1 MEVVRIHTLDPATAP
16 PAHASIRGIITL
28 SWPYSSSTRRCA
40 LLIADPDF
48 RLRHRKGQVRIQ
60 FTGAC
65 AEAVAKSRVGIG
77 DEVLLQLD
85 GARWGQDT
93 EATRTPGKSVEGELM
108 FGRKL
113 NLTVSGVE
121 GDVEINVDMDTLP
134 KCPEMISNA
143 VQETPL
149 PKEVQSLRSSLDGSR
164 AGSPPLYSS
173 PAFAKRLRLSG
184 EYMPGSAFD
193 PFADG
198 FVAGLSTAK
207 LRRSFGETKQWR
219 YAEKTPSP
227 TEGASTWLEDD
238 GDVRSDFID
247 RSHVENS
254 PSWSASRSSSGH
266 IGVLTRFETK
276 MTAAASPPDASD
288 HQSLPSDAPI
298 TQFSE
303 TNGNSVAANGH
314 SPDTYQPQ
322 SAMAPPPLPD
332 LQMLATYGEQTA
344 RGQRDPS
351 AVEADA
357 LSTPKLQAVPN
368 SLLPLPSPFP
378 VDEVEPSY
386 SLAGLGV
393 PSQRPAIE
401 SDFSS
406 EVTTAERTIGDES
419 KGGRI
424 LAHGGRNTQAYAEY
438 ESDTEEDDELYVG
451 VSVGQAEAGKQMKDG
466 NGDVETMDES
476 DTLSHDHERTAAPIG
491 MHTETPSAVES
502 KRTSRTF
509 KAAQPETNGPTQNE
523 TQTQQR
529 SLHTLPASQPQT
541 PVKLPAGI
549 FGFDGTT
556 AAPAPAQS
564 TPQSEKDRI
573 MAQTF
578 KSLFG
583 FRASPDAQLPP
594 RQDFLTT
601 TPTPK
606 LGWMNMGRVSETD
619 LADQAPTSKAERR
632 LPDQEES
639 GSYRSGEASL
649 SEHASSPEDLR
660 DRDTVPSAM
669 EDLSS
674 PVDQHSS
681 ESSAK
686 VEIPAYPP
694 DVVELGSR
702 SDTEEDASPA
712 RHVAVSAGLVSP
724 PPVTQAQ
731 KRRDVGQGEDEMQE
745 LPSSFATIDTETN
758 DEEARVSDPSTMQ
771 AGASGERGALQD
783 DFNSESMASDHQP
796 RREISRS
803 HPPSGQYPTVLEHGH
818 IDPFSAHEPFE
829 RTASSQDV
837 HPSAHPGSF
846 QMIQS
851 PPEQVTEDSQDLP
864 ESCSTQQMPTVD
876 DTTEAISV
884 PFREGPALE
893 TQMTLD
899 LHVNDISGEQPVELS
914 KQYEVVQISSS
925 LPIEKSKPAAVEAS
939 RDGEVKGAGISEITP
954 GVIGPKGGDTTQR
967 VITED
972 MIEQNQREI
981 SSNPPQ
987 RTESQSL
994 GTMIDTT
1001 AERVSTTESQAKRH
1015 PEIPTSMATAVSYP
1029 TLPPSPRESQSQHE
1043 EHLPRALRSLPQ
1055 ETQTSDMPPTPRL
1068 TQRESDMQESLPAA
1082 LVKQGSSSVE
1092 SEATMQRV
1100 ADEQAATREPLS
1112 PQQRTFSRKSLSKR
1126 LSNVPDVISAWF
1138 SPRRSKRNTE
1148 TAVPRSPA
1156 LCESQKTA
1164 STHPSHPS
1172 NDNNAPVSPAS
1183 APAPVSGAPAP
1194 APAFAATATAAVRG
1208 LTTPLAYFTP
1218 LSHLPHHLN
1227 GPDIDVLAVIT
1238 AAPKAPS
1245 RASSGRKDFYTILQ
1259 IADPSLP
1266 PSRAEGEMRVS
1277 GVPVGVFR
1285 PWKATLPG
1293 GEVGD
1298 VVLFRGFGVRSRK
1311 NRLRLVSGETSGWCV
1326 WRFGAGEDKSEKGD
1340 GGALPREEVKGPP
1353 VEVGEAEREHV
1364 RALREWW
1371 IARRG
1376 EVGDGDDVKDVHSDE
1391 MV

>member
-1 MEVVRIHTLDPATAP
+1 MEVVRIDTLDPATAP
-16 PAHASIRGIITL
+16 PAHASVRGIITL

-48 RLRHRKGQVRIQ
+48 RLRNRKGQVRIQ
-60 FTGAC
+60 FTEAS

-93 EATRTPGKSVEGELM
+93 EATRTPGKSVEGELV

-121 GDVEINVDMDTLP
+121 GDVEINVDMHTLP
-134 KCPEMISNA
+134 KCSEMISNA

-149 PKEVQSLRSSLDGSR
+149 PKEVQSLRSNLDGLR

-184 EYMPGSAFD
+184 EYMPGSAYD
-193 PFADG
+193 PFADE
-198 FVAGLSTAK
+198 FVTGLSKAK
-207 LRRSFGETKQWR
+207 VGTSFGETKQWR

-227 TEGASTWLEDD
+227 TEGASTWL
-238 GDVRSDFID
+238 GDEGEVRSDFID

-254 PSWSASRSSSGH
+254 SFWSGLRSSSGR

-276 MTAAASPPDASD
+276 MTAAESPKHASD
-288 HQSLPSDAPI
+288 QQSVTSDAPV

-303 TNGNSVAANGH
+303 TGGNSLAANDH

-322 SAMAPPPLPD
+322 SAMAPPPLPH
-332 LQMLATYGEQTA
+332 LQILAPYGEQTA
-344 RGQRDPS
+344 PGQRDPS

-386 SLAGLGV
+386 SMAGLDV
-393 PSQRPAIE
+393 PSQGPAIE

-419 KGGRI
+419 RGARI
-424 LAHGGRNTQAYAEY
+424 LADGGRNTQVYAEY

-451 VSVGQAEAGKQMKDG
+451 VSVRRAEAGKQMKDG
-466 NGDVETMDES
+466 NGDIETMDES
-476 DTLSHDHERTAAPIG
+476 DTLSHDRERTAAPIG

-502 KRTSRTF
+502 KRTSKIF
-509 KAAQPETNGPTQNE
+509 KAAQPENNGPTQNE

-529 SLHTLPASQPQT
+529 SLHSLPASQPQT
-541 PVKLPAGI
+541 PVKLPAGL

-594 RQDFLTT
+594 RQDFLTA

-619 LADQAPTSKAERR
+619 LADQAPTSKADRR
-632 LPDQEES
+632 LPDQKGS

-649 SEHASSPEDLR
+649 SEHASSPEGLR
-660 DRDTVPSAM
+660 DKDNVFSAM
-669 EDLSS
+669 EDVNS

-681 ESSAK
+681 ELSAK
-686 VEIPAYPP
+686 VEIPASPP
-694 DVVELGSR
+694 DVVELGSG
-702 SDTEEDASPA
+702 SDTGEDASPA

-724 PPVTQAQ
+724 SPVTQAQ
-731 KRRDVGQGEDEMQE
+731 KRRDVVQDEDEIQE
-745 LPSSFATIDTETN
+745 LPSSFATIGTGIN

-771 AGASGERGALQD
+771 AGASGDRGALQD

-803 HPPSGQYPTVLEHGH
+803 RPPSGQDPPTVLEHGH

-829 RTASSQDV
+829 HTASSQDV
-837 HPSAHPGSF
+837 HPSAHPGNF

-884 PFREGPALE
+884 SFRESPALE

-899 LHVNDISGEQPVELS
+899 LHVNDISGEEPAEPSMQH
-914 KQYEVVQISSS
+914 EVVQISSS
-925 LPIEKSKPAAVEAS
+925 LPIEKSKTATVEES
-939 RDGEVKGAGISEITP
+939 RDGEVRGAEISEITP
-954 GVIGPKGGDTTQR
+954 GVIGPTGGDTTQQ
-967 VITED
+967 VVTKD
-972 MIEQNQREI
+972 MIEQNPREI
-981 SSNPPQ
+981 SSLPPQ
-987 RTESQSL
+987 RTESQYL
-994 GTMIDTT
+994 GTMMDTT
-1001 AERVSTTESQAKRH
+1001 AEGGGTTGSQAKRH
-1015 PEIPTSMATAVSYP
+1015 TEIPTGMTTEVSYP
-1029 TLPPSPRESQSQHE
+1029 PLPPSPRESQSQHE
-1043 EHLPRALRSLPQ
+1043 EPLTRVLRSHPQ
-1055 ETQTSDMPPTPRL
+1055 ETRTSDMPPTPRL
-1068 TQRESDMQESLPAA
+1068 TQRESDTQESLPAA
-1082 LVKQGSSSVE
+1082 LVKKESSSVE

-1100 ADEQAATREPLS
+1100 ADEQAATRDAPS

-1148 TAVPRSPA
+1148 TAVPRSSA
-1156 LCESQKTA
+1156 LSESQKSA
-1164 STHPSHPS
+1164 STQSSHPS
-1172 NDNNAPVSPAS
+1172 NDHNAPVSPTSAS
-1183 APAPVSGAPAP
+1183 AS
-1194 APAFAATATAAVRG
+1194 AATAAAADAARG
-1208 LTTPLAYFTP
+1208 LTTSLAYFTP
-1218 LSHLPHHLN
+1218 LSQLHHHLH

-1245 RASSGRKDFYTILQ
+1245 RASSGRKDFYTIFQ

-1266 PSRAEGEMRVS
+1266 PSGTEEEMRVS

-1293 GEVGD
+1293 GGVGD
-1298 VVLFRGFGVRSRK
+1298 VVLFRGFGVRWK
-1311 NRLRLVSGETSGWCV
+1311 KKQLRLVSGETSGWCV
-1326 WRFGAGEDKSEKGD
+1326 WRYGAGEDEREKGD
-1340 GGALPREEVKGPP
+1340 GGAWPREEIKGPP

-1364 RALREWW
+1364 RALRKWW

-1376 EVGDGDDVKDVHSDE
+1376 EVGDGDEEKDAHSDE